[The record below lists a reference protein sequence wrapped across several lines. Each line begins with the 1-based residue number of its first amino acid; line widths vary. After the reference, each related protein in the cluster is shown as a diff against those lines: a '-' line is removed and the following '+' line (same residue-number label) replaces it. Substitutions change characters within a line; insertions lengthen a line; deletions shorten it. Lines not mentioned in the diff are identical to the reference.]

1 MIRCVLCVLS
11 LIVAAPAVAA
21 DREVLIRG
29 SLDDVM
35 VELEQLSQG
44 NATLLVGVKP
54 HLATQLL
61 GAYRR
66 ADFAGVPTQMSG
78 AARGMRQSSP
88 GADAAACRVY
98 LNRPGKDWK
107 LATVRSHFGEC
118 NRPGPDNP
126 LNLAQA
132 YAGRRL
138 AWNGERLT
146 MGALDLT
153 AAQAAFLFADDSSEA
168 ILRQLRLEQ
177 GLGWVVAGITLTTG
191 TLTVGAGAATFAIGA
206 LVFVVEILFFGTGA
220 VGLGL
225 MATGLV
231 IMAIGGIVIGI
242 GLLVTGKAAST
253 VGRQSPKRFY
263 RGQSVQRLVDE
274 HNARLPTAP

>member
-88 GADAAACRVY
+88 GADAAACRV
-98 LNRPGKDWK
+98 
-107 LATVRSHFGEC
+107 
-118 NRPGPDNP
+118 
-126 LNLAQA
+126 
-132 YAGRRL
+132 
-138 AWNGERLT
+138 
-146 MGALDLT
+146 
-153 AAQAAFLFADDSSEA
+153 
-168 ILRQLRLEQ
+168 
-177 GLGWVVAGITLTTG
+177 
-191 TLTVGAGAATFAIGA
+191 
-206 LVFVVEILFFGTGA
+206 
-220 VGLGL
+220 
-225 MATGLV
+225 
-231 IMAIGGIVIGI
+231 
-242 GLLVTGKAAST
+242 
-253 VGRQSPKRFY
+253 
-263 RGQSVQRLVDE
+263 
-274 HNARLPTAP
+274 